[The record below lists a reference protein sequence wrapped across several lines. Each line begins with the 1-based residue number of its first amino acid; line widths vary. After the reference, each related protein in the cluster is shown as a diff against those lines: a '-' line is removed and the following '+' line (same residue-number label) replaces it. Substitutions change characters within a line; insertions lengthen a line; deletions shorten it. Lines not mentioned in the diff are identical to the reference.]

1 MSDVDV
7 SSGLVGK
14 LAAVPIA
21 DGAVMTNMLRET
33 LVRHAGNGTDIT
45 EPALLG
51 LLAIV
56 GVLED
61 RLAHLEPNLASGT
74 ST

>member
-1 MSDVDV
+1 MSDIDV
-7 SSGLVGK
+7 SHGLIGK

-21 DGAVMTNMLRET
+21 DGALMTNMLRET
-33 LVRHAGNGTDIT
+33 LVRHADNGTDIT

-56 GVLED
+56 GMLED
-61 RLAHLEPNLASGT
+61 RLAHLEPTPAART